1 MLRVQVQLTEEQLRA
16 LRVQAAREHV
26 SVSELVRR
34 AVDAR
39 REAATVPAADELKR
53 RALEAAG
60 RFASGTCDVSQRHDE
75 YLSDAY
81 RS

>member
-1 MLRVQVQLTEEQLRA
+1 MVRVQVQLTEEQLRA
-16 LRVQAAREHV
+16 LRAQAARERV

-34 AVDAR
+34 AVGAR
-39 REAATVPAADELKR
+39 REAATAPTASELKR

-60 RFASGTCDVSQRHDE
+60 RFASGMCDVSRHHDE
-75 YLSDAY
+75 YLSDSY